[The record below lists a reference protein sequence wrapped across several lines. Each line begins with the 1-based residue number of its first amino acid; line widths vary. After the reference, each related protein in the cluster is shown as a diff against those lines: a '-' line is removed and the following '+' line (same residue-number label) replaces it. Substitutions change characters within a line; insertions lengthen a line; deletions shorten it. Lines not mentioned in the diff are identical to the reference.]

1 MFHQLMGA
9 KSGWGK
15 SRETQVW
22 AEQNMAG
29 DTFDRVVILDYKD
42 EFRGLVKAGFA
53 RYWGAGDVEAA
64 WGTAEWR
71 QVLTTEGNEN
81 LVIAKHN
88 QMDAETWREAVCEPV
103 VAACRQLGDTLIII
117 DEAHFVVPQSGT
129 IPDSISG
136 LGTTGRGEGVS
147 SILVTQRMQMVDE
160 DFVSQLTAW
169 MLGGFGSDN
178 DRTKLAGIVD
188 GYPVEVHNPTAG
200 RIPNLPAELRV
211 DGDALPVRK
220 FQNDEGQTIGS
231 EWIYSNE
238 SGELK
243 RYDTRYSTMES
254 THHGQ
259 SGNAIE
265 RPEYQQ

>member
-1 MFHQLMGA
+1 MSFHQLMGA

-22 AEQNMAG
+22 AEQNMIG
-29 DTFDRVVILDYKD
+29 ETFDRVVILDYKD

-53 RYWGAGDVEAA
+53 SFWGAGDDEAA
-64 WGTAEWR
+64 WSANEWR
-71 QVLTTEGNEN
+71 HVIGQNPN
-81 LVIAKHN
+81 LVIAKHD
-88 QMDAETWREAVCEPV
+88 QMDAETWREQVCQPV

-129 IPDSISG
+129 IPDAISG

-178 DRTKLAGIVD
+178 DRDKLGGIVD
-188 GYPVEVHNPTAG
+188 GYPVEVHNPTG
-200 RIPNLPAELRV
+200 TRVSNLPEQLRV
-211 DGDALPVRK
+211 DGEALPVRK
-220 FQNDEGQTIGS
+220 FTDEEDNTVGS

-238 SGELK
+238 AGEMN
-243 RYDTRYSTMES
+243 RYDTRYSTMQS
-254 THHGQ
+254 THYGQ

-265 RPEYQQ
+265 RPDYQQ

>member
-1 MFHQLMGA
+1 MGA

-22 AEQNMAG
+22 AEENMLG

-42 EFRGLVKAGFA
+42 EFRGLVKEGFA
-53 RYWGAGDVEAA
+53 SYWGAGSREAA
-64 WGTAEWR
+64 WSAAEWR
-71 QVLTTEGNEN
+71 QVIAQNPN
-81 LVIAKHN
+81 LVVAKHN
-88 QMDAETWREAVCEPV
+88 QMDAETWREQVCGPV
-103 VAACRQLGDTLIII
+103 VAACRQMGDTLIII

-129 IPDSISG
+129 IPDPISG

-178 DRTKLAGIVD
+178 DRDKLGGIVD
-188 GYPVEVHNPTAG
+188 GYPVEVHNPTATTVA
-200 RIPNLPAELRV
+200 NLPEELRV
-211 DGDALPVRK
+211 EAEVLPVRK
-220 FQNDEGQTIGS
+220 FQNEDGQTIGS

-238 SGELK
+238 SGELN
-243 RYDTRYSTMES
+243 RYDTRYSTMQS
-254 THHGQ
+254 THYGQ

>member
-1 MFHQLMGA
+1 MTFHQLMGA

-29 DTFDRVVILDYKD
+29 DTFDGVVVLDFKD

-53 RYWGAGDVEAA
+53 SFWGAGDDEAGWSA
-64 WGTAEWR
+64 GHWR
-71 QVLTTEGNEN
+71 PVIERNPN
-81 LVIAKHN
+81 LVIAKHD
-88 QMDAETWREAVCEPV
+88 QMDAETWREQVCQPV
-103 VAACRQLGDTLIII
+103 VAACRQLGDLLIVI
-117 DEAHFVVPQSGT
+117 DEAHYVVPQDGA

-147 SILVTQRMQMVDE
+147 SILVTQRMQMIDE

-178 DRTKLAGIVD
+178 DRGKLGGIVD
-188 GYPVEVHNPTAG
+188 GYPVEVHNPTAD
-200 RIPNLPAELRV
+200 RVPNLPEQLCV
-211 DGDALPVRK
+211 DGEALPVRK
-220 FQNDEGQTIGS
+220 YKNDAGQTIGS

-238 SGELK
+238 AGELD
-243 RYDTRYSTMES
+243 RYDTRYSTMQS
-254 THHGQ
+254 THYGQ

-265 RPEYQQ
+265 RPDYQQ

>member
-22 AEQNMAG
+22 AETNIKG
-29 DTFDRVVILDYKD
+29 DTFDGVVILDYCD

-53 RYWGAGDVEAA
+53 DYWPAGPDEESWSADA
-64 WGTAEWR
+64 WR
-71 QVLTTEGNEN
+71 QVITKNPN
-81 LVIAKHN
+81 LVIAKHD
-88 QMDAETWREAVCEPV
+88 QMDAQTWREQICGPV
-103 VAACRQLGDTLIII
+103 VAACRQLGDILIII

-129 IPDSISG
+129 IPDPISG
-136 LGTTGRGEGVS
+136 LGTTGRGEGAS
-147 SILVTQRMQMVDE
+147 SLLVTQRMQMVDE

-178 DRTKLAGIVD
+178 DRDKLGGIVD
-188 GYPVEVHNPTAG
+188 GYPVVVHNPTAATV
-200 RIPNLPAELRV
+200 PHLPEELLV
-211 DGDALPVRK
+211 KGEPLPVRK
-220 FQNDEGQTIGS
+220 FKNDAGKTIGS

-238 SGELK
+238 SGELA

-254 THHGQ
+254 THYGQ

-265 RPEYQQ
+265 RPDYHA